1 VAGAKINQRLIQ
13 KFNRGNSMKN
23 LRIISTLTGAV
34 LLLAATGCR
43 SDYGAGSPYQPGPT
57 AGKAVGAGVGTVAGN
72 VVGAGVGVVQ
82 GTTHGFANT
91 FDPRY
96 HMVRYW
102 KTETT
107 SDGRTIQVPYDILVD
122 EYGRPAMMPAPTG
135 NPAPPPMVPATN
147 APPMTGTNAAGH

>member
-1 VAGAKINQRLIQ
+1 MKIGHV
-13 KFNRGNSMKN
+13 F
-23 LRIISTLTGAV
+23 STLTGVV
-34 LLLAATGCR
+34 LMLAATTGCR

-72 VVGAGVGVVQ
+72 AAGFGVGVVQ

-107 SDGRTIQVPYDILVD
+107 ADGRTIQVPYDVLVD
-122 EYGRPAMMPAPTG
+122 QYGRPAMMPAPTG
-135 NPAPPPMVPATN
+135 NPAPPAVKPVAPT
-147 APPMTGTNAAGH
+147 PPMTSTNAAGQ